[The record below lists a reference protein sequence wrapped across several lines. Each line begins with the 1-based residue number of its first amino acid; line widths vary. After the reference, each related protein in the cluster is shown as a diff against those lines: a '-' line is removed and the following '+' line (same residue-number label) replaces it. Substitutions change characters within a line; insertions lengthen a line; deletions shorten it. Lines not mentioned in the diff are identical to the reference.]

1 MTLAD
6 KMKMLGI
13 DHDESKNENRSEST
27 QILSMKQ
34 NATGDGGMQNTT
46 QYRLNNKQDLRVP
59 SSADKMNSINKYYR
73 HSISTRKPLKIT
85 LINFY
90 RSWEENLNIGM
101 GKTFLIFKRIIFRVF
116 SLFNRH
122 TNCFASLK

>member
-46 QYRLNNKQDLRVP
+46 QYRFNNKQDL
-59 SSADKMNSINKYYR
+59 
-73 HSISTRKPLKIT
+73 T
-85 LINFY
+85 
-90 RSWEENLNIGM
+90 
-101 GKTFLIFKRIIFRVF
+101 
-116 SLFNRH
+116 
-122 TNCFASLK
+122 

>member
-46 QYRLNNKQDLRVP
+46 QYRLNNKQNLTYLSACVKWTVCGSWTERMAERLR
-59 SSADKMNSINKYYR
+59 
-73 HSISTRKPLKIT
+73 
-85 LINFY
+85 FY
-90 RSWEENLNIGM
+90 RSLSR
-101 GKTFLIFKRIIFRVF
+101 F
-116 SLFNRH
+116 
-122 TNCFASLK
+122 

>member
-1 MTLAD
+1 MKHATRSNLFFKGQDGKPLTLAD

-46 QYRLNNKQDLRVP
+46 QYR
-59 SSADKMNSINKYYR
+59 
-73 HSISTRKPLKIT
+73 
-85 LINFY
+85 
-90 RSWEENLNIGM
+90 
-101 GKTFLIFKRIIFRVF
+101 
-116 SLFNRH
+116 
-122 TNCFASLK
+122 

>member
-1 MTLAD
+1 MKPITFQGIVWFIEHATRQINISGQDGKPLTLAD

-46 QYRLNNKQDLRVP
+46 QYRLNNKQD
-59 SSADKMNSINKYYR
+59 
-73 HSISTRKPLKIT
+73 IT
-85 LINFY
+85 
-90 RSWEENLNIGM
+90 
-101 GKTFLIFKRIIFRVF
+101 
-116 SLFNRH
+116 
-122 TNCFASLK
+122 

>member
-46 QYRLNNKQDLRVP
+46 QYRLDNKQDLRVP
-59 SSADKMNSINKYYR
+59 SSADFI
-73 HSISTRKPLKIT
+73 LKI
-85 LINFY
+85 Y
-90 RSWEENLNIGM
+90 G
-101 GKTFLIFKRIIFRVF
+101 
-116 SLFNRH
+116 SLAKH
-122 TNCFASLK
+122 T

>member
-46 QYRLNNKQDLRVP
+46 QYRLKYNSDSMVNSMANNQSCK
-59 SSADKMNSINKYYR
+59 
-73 HSISTRKPLKIT
+73 STSG
-85 LINFY
+85 NH
-90 RSWEENLNIGM
+90 
-101 GKTFLIFKRIIFRVF
+101 
-116 SLFNRH
+116 LF
-122 TNCFASLK
+122 